1 MSVYVDEVKRHG
13 TNLRYKLWSHMFADT
28 KEELHA
34 MAEKLKLKRAWYQD
48 HDARPSRHHYDI
60 TPPKRREAV
69 RLGAIEVTTREY
81 LTKLLKTERR
91 VERLDESIDS
101 NVR

>member
-1 MSVYVDEVKRHG
+1 MSVYVDDVKRYE
-13 TNLRYKLWSHMFADT
+13 TPLRTKLWSHMFADT

-34 MAEKLKLKRAWYQD
+34 MAWKLKLRRAWYQD

-60 TPPKRREAV
+60 TPSKRAEAI
-69 RLGAIEVTTREY
+69 RRGAIEVTTREY
-81 LTKLLKTERR
+81 LTKLLKRER
-91 VERLDESIDS
+91 VERLDESIES